1 MCALFSKKSKGKL
14 AMAKDEINAFL
25 GVGTSYEGKLQ
36 FQGSVR
42 IDGAFFGQIDS
53 DGTLI
58 VGQEAKIDGQIEVAS
73 LILSGFIQGKVVAS
87 TKVIMHASARLQ
99 GSLRSPCLV
108 MEEGAVLDGEVL
120 MTLQDDDPGKLEDR
134 FPAE

>member
-1 MCALFSKKSKGKL
+1 
-14 AMAKDEINAFL
+14 MAKDEINAFL

-42 IDGAFFGQIDS
+42 IDGEFIGQIDS

-58 VGQEAKIDGQIEVAS
+58 VGQEAKIDGHIVVGS
-73 LILSGFIQGKVVAS
+73 LILSGAIQGQIVAAN
-87 TKVIMHASARLQ
+87 KVIMHKTARLQ

-120 MTLQDDDPGKLEDR
+120 MTKKGESPCQLDDHGLS
-134 FPAE
+134 

>member
-1 MCALFSKKSKGKL
+1 
-14 AMAKDEINAFL
+14 MAKDEINAFL

-42 IDGAFFGQIDS
+42 IDGEFVGQIDS
-53 DGTLI
+53 DGTLV
-58 VGQEAKIDGQIEVAS
+58 VGQEAKIDGRIVVAS
-73 LILSGFIQGKVVAS
+73 LILSGFIQGQIVA
-87 TKVIMHASARLQ
+87 TNKVIMHKTARLQ

-120 MTLQDDDPGKLEDR
+120 MTKKDESPGQMDDHGLS
-134 FPAE
+134 